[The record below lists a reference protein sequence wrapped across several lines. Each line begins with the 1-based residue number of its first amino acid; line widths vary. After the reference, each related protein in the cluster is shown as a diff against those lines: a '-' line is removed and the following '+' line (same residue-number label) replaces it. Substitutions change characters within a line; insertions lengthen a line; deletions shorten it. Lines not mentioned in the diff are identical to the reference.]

1 MVLESRLF
9 FAGKSG
15 TGRWTRQKE
24 TAMSGFE
31 RYTIGSFLMQ
41 LIPVVALALFMAPS
55 AADAKPRMLLY
66 DAEGRLIA
74 PETSRQKVMRKV
86 VVCLNESGDLVLRR
100 RDVSLTIGE
109 KLDYPLQENATR

>member
-1 MVLESRLF
+1 
-9 FAGKSG
+9 
-15 TGRWTRQKE
+15 
-24 TAMSGFE
+24 MSG
-31 RYTIGSFLMQ
+31 RNSIGSFLIQ

-66 DAEGRLIA
+66 DAEGQLVA

-86 VVCLNESGDLVLRR
+86 VLCLNESGDLVLRR

-109 KLDYPLQENATR
+109 KPDYPPQKTVTR